1 MSQNAKVVFGSE
13 QAVFSDDEIDM
24 SVPPILMKKP
34 SKKAQGNHLS
44 DRILNSDNLF
54 DHTKCTCGSVF
65 SAQYKIDSEK
75 QSNKETRIVEV
86 ERKVIISSD
95 HIAWFFSSKHLL
107 NILEKK
113 SGADVRGNYIP
124 QKGLVIILVG
134 QVEAVSLAVDLIK
147 QMLMFGVDHLMTLVD
162 A

>member
-24 SVPPILMKKP
+24 SEPPILMKKP
-34 SKKAQGNHLS
+34 SKMAQGNRLS
-44 DRILNSDNLF
+44 DRILNSDILF
-54 DHTKCTCGSVF
+54 DNTKCTCGSVF
-65 SAQYKIDSEK
+65 PARCRNDNEK
-75 QSNKETRIVEV
+75 ESNKGIRNVEV
-86 ERKVIISSD
+86 ERQVIISSD

-113 SGADVRGNYIP
+113 SGSDVRGNYTP

-134 QVEAVSLAVDLIK
+134 QVEAVNLAVDLIK